1 MALRCDLVADGGMR
15 QHCGQVVG
23 RRTPLALR
31 ARRRP
36 LEPRRALRRAAR
48 GHLAS
53 ARPTALALAACTVLT
68 RRQKTHRMHLPSLRP
83 LVPRTSN
90 QNRVVISTRGRCQ
103 STRGDVNSVTPP
115 ILRRY
120 SADTPP
126 ILRRY
131 SADTP
136 PILQLEGPH
145 LQQSSGKYPP
155 SASRMV
161 PCRMSADRTYF
172 WLCRQRHSQHT
183 TASRSHVPG
192 CLRAVLVSIYQLFSN
207 QAALVV

>member
-1 MALRCDLVADGGMR
+1 M
-15 QHCGQVVG
+15 
-23 RRTPLALR
+23 R

-131 SADTP
+131 PADTP
-136 PILQLEGPH
+136 ISRAALTTVIRQIPPLCQPDGPLPH
-145 LQQSSGKYPP
+145 V
-155 SASRMV
+155 R
-161 PCRMSADRTYF
+161 
-172 WLCRQRHSQHT
+172 
-183 TASRSHVPG
+183 RSHVLLAMPPTAQPAHH
-192 CLRAVLVSIYQLFSN
+192 RV
-207 QAALVV
+207 ALACSRVPARSFGFNLPTVQ